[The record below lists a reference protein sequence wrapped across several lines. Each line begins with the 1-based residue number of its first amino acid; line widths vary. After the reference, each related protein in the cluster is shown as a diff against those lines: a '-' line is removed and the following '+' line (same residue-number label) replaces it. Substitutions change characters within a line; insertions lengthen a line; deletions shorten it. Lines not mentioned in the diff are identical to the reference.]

1 MNAKLTRFVDDAR
14 GGTSLEYALI
24 AMLVAIFTIT
34 SVTGL
39 GSQVSTV
46 FGKVDTAVSNVTSKI

>member
-1 MNAKLTRFVDDAR
+1 MHARPTRFVDDAQ
-14 GGTSLEYALI
+14 GSTTLEYALI
-24 AMLVAIFTIT
+24 VMLIAIFTIT